1 MVKERQQ
8 TLRKDK
14 ESVAGINELVLYN
27 DDFNT
32 FEFVIETLIDVCG
45 LEPLQAEQITLIV
58 HYKGKCGVKSGVY
71 TELNPMYNEMTNR
84 GLTVSIE

>member
-58 HYKGKCGVKSGVY
+58 HYKGKCGVKSGGY
-71 TELNPMYNEMTNR
+71 TELNPMCNEMTNR

>member
-32 FEFVIETLIDVCG
+32 FEFVIETLIEVCG